1 MAKKRPAKRKRKA
14 HAATNADIQRALK
27 KYGADILKQIPV
39 DQCELSQPVDRSG
52 ARIEVSVRPGE
63 EAKVPNFVE
72 LKIGRKVVLI
82 PLETNTGYQVT
93 KAYR

>member
-1 MAKKRPAKRKRKA
+1 MAKKRQTQRKYKV
-14 HAATNADIQRALK
+14 HKATNADIRRALT

-52 ARIEVSVRPGE
+52 ARIQVSVRAGE

-72 LKIGRKVVLI
+72 LKIGRKVISI
-82 PLETNTGYQVT
+82 PIETNTDYQVT
-93 KAYR
+93 KAY